1 MVLCDTQD
9 EIDHYWNAL
18 SQGGDPAAQ
27 ECGWLKDRYGLS
39 WQITPTIFQ
48 EMEASTDRPAVERY
62 MAALMKMKK
71 LDIARLRQAFDGR

>member
-1 MVLCDTQD
+1 M
-9 EIDHYWNAL
+9 
-18 SQGGDPAAQ
+18 
-27 ECGWLKDRYGLS
+27 S